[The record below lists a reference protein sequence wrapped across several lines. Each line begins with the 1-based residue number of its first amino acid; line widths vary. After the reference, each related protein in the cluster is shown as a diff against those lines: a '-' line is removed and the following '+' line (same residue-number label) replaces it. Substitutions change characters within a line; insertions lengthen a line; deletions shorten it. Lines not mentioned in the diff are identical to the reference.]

1 MQKRAAI
8 PEGMRRKTPLKRLI
22 IKELGGGK
30 IIPLPTTSASAVF
43 LYTPYTLFT
52 NLRKFITF
60 SLSLQKIPPKSPP
73 RALKTHR
80 PAVEATVVGAEVWLQ
95 AYTRHSE
102 VAHLRSA
109 GRGVEPES
117 PHVTASRCALGS
129 SGWGFPSFA
138 SPRREDTDCGM
149 WRYML

>member
-60 SLSLQKIPPKSPP
+60 SLSLQKNTPKIP
-73 RALKTHR
+73 
-80 PAVEATVVGAEVWLQ
+80 
-95 AYTRHSE
+95 
-102 VAHLRSA
+102 
-109 GRGVEPES
+109 
-117 PHVTASRCALGS
+117 
-129 SGWGFPSFA
+129 
-138 SPRREDTDCGM
+138 SPR
-149 WRYML
+149 